1 MKNKHHG
8 VTGLIIFGIS
18 IASMILY
25 GLFMSSQIK
34 GSIQMER
41 PAVVSSIEVPDAA
54 TTSYLQFLDPHLEDL
69 AMLKKNSTSIDLK
82 LFGYTP
88 PKSEKTKSSNNSPNQ
103 PVSAQEQFV
112 DFSYSLSLCFAS
124 QKGSF
129 CSIGG
134 KLYKEKSTLPD
145 GGKIL
150 KIEDDRVLILKQK
163 RKEWIYPIQTRVP
176 ST

>member
-8 VTGLIIFGIS
+8 ITGLIIFCVS
-18 IASMILY
+18 IASMIVY
-25 GLFMSSQIK
+25 GIFMSSQIK

-41 PAVVSSIEVPDAA
+41 PAVISNIEVPDAA
-54 TTSYLQFLDPHLEDL
+54 TTSYIQFLDPHLEDL
-69 AMLKKNSTSIDLK
+69 AMLKRNTKNMDLK

-88 PKSEKTKSSNNSPNQ
+88 PKSTKTKSSNNTEKQ
-103 PVSAQEQFV
+103 PVTVPEESV
-112 DFSYSLSLCFAS
+112 DFSYPLSLCFAS

-134 KLYKEKSTLPD
+134 KLYKEKSKLPD

-150 KIEDDRVLILKQK
+150 KIEEDRVLILKQK
-163 RKEWIYPIQTRVP
+163 RKEWIYPIQTRMP
-176 ST
+176 SK